1 MASLGE
7 LEGQLSD
14 VESSLAQYDAN
25 LPSEIESQIQ
35 KAYTPALQRSLDTTR
50 NLMSD
55 YGQRY
60 FDVTTMGP
68 GMAGTTAKDLAP
80 SQKLGVMGRE
90 LGTMA
95 GNLQSS
101 QQFSDYLGGQM
112 SDMYNKALQASQ
124 IGQQNLAD
132 RYGRLF
138 NQYQMAWEAAEAEKN
153 RQLQRS
159 LQQQQLDWQT
169 QQGEEDDLVIEVED
183 DKTKTPKKPGEKGEG
198 RTWVDRTTDD
208 VLDDPANYFTGTDLT
223 RGGDMTKAQQTAALL
238 SFTNPLSL
246 AGTAWKTGSGLLTN
260 ALVNNKDLVRKG
272 SNIVRGF
279 GSYLRS
285 K

>member
-7 LEGQLSD
+7 LEGQLAE
-14 VESSLAQYDAN
+14 VESSLGQYDAN

-35 KAYTPALQRSLDTTR
+35 KAYTPALQRSLDTTK

-80 SQKLGVMGRE
+80 TQKLGVMGRE

-112 SDMYNKALQASQ
+112 SDMYSKALQASQ
-124 IGQQNLAD
+124 MGQQNLAD
-132 RYGRLF
+132 KYSRLF

-153 RQLQRS
+153 RALQRS
-159 LQQQQLDWQT
+159 LAAQQIAAMNASSQ
-169 QQGEEDDLVIEVED
+169 EEDIVIE
-183 DKTKTPKKPGEKGEG
+183 TGEG
-198 RTWVDRTTDD
+198 GEDERRTGGSGLNKTEKTYEKFIDK
-208 VLDDPANYFTGTDLT
+208 PAGYFTGTDLT
-223 RGGDMTKAQQTAALL
+223 KLGDMTRGQSITAGL
-238 SFTNPLSL
+238 SLTNPLSW
-246 AGTAWKTGSGLLTN
+246 AGTGLKTGTSLLTN
-260 ALVNNKDLVRKG
+260 ALLNNRGIVNKTSDAYNQVK
-272 SNIVRGF
+272 NWWN
-279 GSYLRS
+279 S

>member
-7 LEGQLSD
+7 LEGKLSD

-25 LPSEIESQIQ
+25 LPSEIESQIK
-35 KAYTPALQRSLDTTR
+35 KAYTPALQRSLDTTK

-80 SQKLGVMGRE
+80 TQKLGVMGRE

-112 SDMYNKALQASQ
+112 NDMYSKALQASQ
-124 IGQQNLAD
+124 MGQQNLAD
-132 RYGRLF
+132 KYGRLF

-153 RQLQRS
+153 RALQRS
-159 LQQQQLDWQT
+159 LAAQQIAAMSQGGAEDDFVIQT
-169 QQGEEDDLVIEVED
+169 DEGGEEPPQEKDRNWTSKMANVA
-183 DKTKTPKKPGEKGEG
+183 DKDTFGGSVLTGY
-198 RTWVDRTTDD
+198 D
-208 VLDDPANYFTGTDLT
+208 VTSKSENPWAIA
-223 RGGDMTKAQQTAALL
+223 GGV
-238 SFTNPLSL
+238 FNPLGTVAKSI
-246 AGTAWKTGSGLLTN
+246 AGGVGNLIGNTRNPVTNQNMSFWDKVMNQNKWGS
-260 ALVNNKDLVRKG
+260 
-272 SNIVRGF
+272 SW
-279 GSYLRS
+279 
-285 K
+285 

>member
-14 VESSLAQYDAN
+14 VESSLSQYDAN

-35 KAYTPALQRSLDTTR
+35 KAYTPALQRSLDTTK

-55 YGQRY
+55 YGERY

-80 SQKLGVMGRE
+80 TQKLGVMGRE

-112 SDMYNKALQASQ
+112 SDMYSKALQASQ
-124 IGQQNLAD
+124 MGQQNLAD
-132 RYGRLF
+132 KYGRLF

-153 RQLQRS
+153 RALQRS
-159 LQQQQLDWQT
+159 LANQQIAAMNAANAQDDVVIDT
-169 QQGEEDDLVIEVED
+169 GEDNES
-183 DKTKTPKKPGEKGEG
+183 PGEKEGGKSWLDSALNSQWTGMDYSRFKPPTTGGEA
-198 RTWVDRTTDD
+198 TLSIV
-208 VLDDPANYFTGTDLT
+208 
-223 RGGDMTKAQQTAALL
+223 QAL
-238 SFTNPLSL
+238 NPLSWL
-246 AGTAWKTGSGLLTN
+246 KTGSGLVGDYIGTKRAQRN
-260 ALVNNKDLVRKG
+260 TA
-272 SNIVRGF
+272 SAF
-279 GSYLRS
+279 GNRTW
-285 K
+285 